1 MRFAERVF
9 LGVGRLSAA
18 LPRFRGKARAALA
31 LYKALGLAGRH
42 VRVRARMRR
51 PAPFDVELDLHA
63 WLQRLA
69 FVTGG
74 YEAETVELLLALHE
88 QSDGYLLDVGANVGF
103 ISIPFALRSKAP
115 VVAVEAVPD
124 NVAVLRRNVA
134 ANGLQSAITI
144 VPLALG
150 TAPGKVEIQVEGNL
164 HPGDG
169 TGTANI
175 LPDGSTYDCV
185 RQELEITT
193 LDLLDLPPRCG
204 VVKLDTDG
212 YDLKV
217 LQGGVE
223 FLARERP
230 LIFGEFSAHCLAWH
244 GQTADDVVAFA
255 RAQRYDVY
263 GFDGAGDLLLVP
275 VELRDSALEHRLHP
289 FRIRAFAV
297 DADDRLGA

>member
-1 MRFAERVF
+1 VRFTERAF
-9 LGVGRLSAA
+9 LAAGRFSAA
-18 LPRFRGKARAALA
+18 LPPFRGKARAVLA
-31 LYKALGLAGRH
+31 LYKVLGLTGRH
-42 VRVRARMRR
+42 VRVQARMRR
-51 PAPFDVELDLHA
+51 PARFEVELDLHA

-74 YEAETVELLLALHE
+74 YEAGTVELLLALHGN
-88 QSDGYLLDVGANVGF
+88 SDGYLLDVGANVGF
-103 ISIPFALRSKAP
+103 IAIPFALRSKAR

-134 ANGLQSAITI
+134 ANSLDSAITI

-150 TAPGKVEIQVEGNL
+150 TAPGRVQIQVEGDL
-164 HPGDG
+164 HAGDG

-185 RQELEITT
+185 RQEIEVTT
-193 LDLLDLPPRCG
+193 LDLLDLPPRCA
-204 VVKLDTDG
+204 VIKLDTDG

-217 LQGGVE
+217 LQGGVQ

-244 GQTADDVVAFA
+244 GQTVADVVAFA

-263 GFDGAGDLLLVP
+263 RFDGAEDLLLVP
-275 VELRDSALEHRLHP
+275 VELRDGALEHRLHP
-289 FRIRAFAV
+289 FGIRAFAV

>member
-1 MRFAERVF
+1 VRFAERVF

-31 LYKALGLAGRH
+31 LYRVLGLTGRH

-51 PAPFDVELDLHA
+51 PVRFDVELDLHA

-74 YEAETVELLLALHE
+74 YEAETVELLLALHGK
-88 QSDGYLLDVGANVGF
+88 SDGYLLDVGANVGF
-103 ISIPFALRSKAP
+103 IAIPFALRSKAQ

-150 TAPGKVEIQVEGNL
+150 TAPGRVQIQVEGDLN
-164 HPGDG
+164 PGDG

-175 LPDGSTYDCV
+175 LPDGSTFDCV
-185 RQELEITT
+185 RQEIEVTT
-193 LDLLDLPPRCG
+193 LDLLDLPPRCA
-204 VVKLDTDG
+204 VMKLDTDG

-223 FLARERP
+223 FLKRERP
-230 LIFGEFSAHCLAWH
+230 LVFGEFSAHCLAWH
-244 GQTADDVVAFA
+244 GQTVDDVVAFA

-263 GFDGAGDLLLVP
+263 GFDGAEDLLLVP
-275 VELRDSALEHRLHP
+275 VELRDGAVQHRLHP
-289 FRIRAFAV
+289 FGIRAFAV